1 MPPFGKTSQPIPA
14 EPSDQSMQS
23 DPSHLKA
30 LRKDNEEL
38 LPSSPRAIGTV
49 RVDAI
54 HVEQL
59 RHSAVCWEGTEFKF
73 PLIVDE
79 PPSRGGD
86 ATGPAPLS
94 YFVLGAATC
103 LLTQLAKLSM
113 LGELEIDSLSITARG
128 HFDRKLEGAFR
139 DIIYDV
145 KIAGAEVDARVEKLC
160 RDAELQCF
168 ASNTLRKA
176 IDLVT
181 NVDYNGRR
189 LVILSS
195 HPSAP

>member
-1 MPPFGKTSQPIPA
+1 LK
-14 EPSDQSMQS
+14 S
-23 DPSHLKA
+23 DPSHIQA
-30 LRKDNEEL
+30 LQKDGEDL
-38 LPSSPRAIGTV
+38 LPDHAHPIGIV
-49 RVDAI
+49 RVDAT
-54 HVEQL
+54 HMKQL
-59 RHSAVCWEGTEFKF
+59 RHSAVCWEGTELKF
-73 PLIVDE
+73 PLTVDE

-113 LGELEIDSLSITARG
+113 LGELQIDSLSVTARG
-128 HFDRKLEGAFR
+128 HFERKLEGAFT
-139 DIIYDV
+139 DLIYDV
-145 KIAGAEVDARVEKLC
+145 RITGTEGDARVEKLC
-160 RDAELQCF
+160 RDAERQCF

-189 LVILSS
+189 LVALPL
-195 HPSAP
+195 HPRTG

>member
-1 MPPFGKTSQPIPA
+1 LK
-14 EPSDQSMQS
+14 S
-23 DPSHLKA
+23 DPSHLQA
-30 LRKDNEEL
+30 LERDNEDL
-38 LPSSPRAIGTV
+38 LPDHAHPIGTV
-49 RVDAI
+49 RVDAT
-54 HVEQL
+54 HLKQL

-73 PLIVDE
+73 PLVVDE

-113 LGELEIDSLSITARG
+113 LGELKIDSLSITTRG
-128 HFDRKLEGAFR
+128 HFERKLEGAFT
-139 DIIYDV
+139 DITYGV
-145 KIAGAEVDARVEKLC
+145 KITGTEGDARVEKLC
-160 RDAELQCF
+160 RDAEKQCF

-176 IDLVT
+176 IDLIT

-189 LVILSS
+189 LVTLPS
-195 HPSAP
+195 HPKTP

>member
-1 MPPFGKTSQPIPA
+1 MK
-14 EPSDQSMQS
+14 S
-23 DPSHLKA
+23 DPSHLQA
-30 LRKDNEEL
+30 LRRDNDDL
-38 LPSSPRAIGTV
+38 LPGNARPIGTV
-49 RVDAI
+49 RVDAS
-54 HVEQL
+54 HTGQL
-59 RHSAVCWEGTEFKF
+59 HHSAVCWEGTEFRF

-113 LGELEIDSLSITARG
+113 LGELKIDSLSITARG
-128 HFDRKLEGAFR
+128 HFERKMEGAFT
-139 DIIYDV
+139 DMIYDV
-145 KIAGAEVDARVEKLC
+145 KISGTEGDARVEKLC
-160 RDAELQCF
+160 RDAERQCF

-176 IDLVT
+176 VDMVT

-189 LVILSS
+189 LVTL
-195 HPSAP
+195 PSLPKAL

>member
-1 MPPFGKTSQPIPA
+1 MK
-14 EPSDQSMQS
+14 S

-30 LRKDNEEL
+30 LQKDNDEL
-38 LPSSPRAIGTV
+38 LPDSVRPIGTV
-49 RVDAI
+49 RVDAS
-54 HVEQL
+54 HARQL
-59 RHSAVCWEGTEFKF
+59 RLSAVCWEGTEFKF
-73 PLIVDE
+73 PLTVDE
-79 PPSRGGD
+79 PPFRGGD

-113 LGELEIDSLSITARG
+113 LGELKIDSLSITARG
-128 HFDRKLEGAFR
+128 HFDRKIEGAFT
-139 DIIYDV
+139 DMIYDV
-145 KIAGAEVDARVEKLC
+145 KISGTEGDARVEKLC
-160 RDAELQCF
+160 RDAERQCF

-189 LVILSS
+189 LVVPSS
-195 HPSAP
+195 PPKSP